1 MIYYVLIRLQKNK
14 LPDQNNE
21 NDKTETKKMREAPET
36 LLLRL
41 QMVQVDR

>member
-14 LPDQNNE
+14 LSDQINE
-21 NDKTETKKMREAPET
+21 NDKNETKKMREAPET